1 MWLFYSYTNGY
12 IPMGSDGQMKVPS
25 STRSMKSIQKL
36 ATAFLGKRA
45 GSVYLMRSWTQ
56 AMCELG
62 PRAFE
67 EYILHNGEK
76 VAHS

>member
-25 STRSMKSIQKL
+25 SIRSMKSITKL
-36 ATAFLGKRA
+36 ATSFLGKRA

-62 PRAFE
+62 PHAFE
-67 EYILHNGEK
+67 EYILRNGEK

>member
-36 ATAFLGKRA
+36 ATTFLGKRA

-56 AMCELG
+56 AMCELE

-67 EYILHNGEK
+67 EYILRNGEK